1 MLSAPVNCSGR
12 TPASAY
18 FSPRRPSRLAALLLV
33 ASVTL
38 LGACGKEAPP
48 AAAAPVDPNLVSAA
62 EGLQAQLKVV
72 PVGAVPVSET
82 LRVAGRL
89 DFDEQ
94 RIARIGATVT
104 GRVTQISGQLG
115 QSIKAGEPLAVINS
129 TVLGEAQLAFLK
141 FNARASLERRNVERA
156 QQLFAADVIGKAELQ
171 RRENEA
177 AVTEAERQ
185 AAEDQLRVLGM
196 SPKDIAALAGRGTIN
211 SLTPVVASIPG
222 TLVER
227 KVTQGQV
234 VEPADALFTVA
245 DLSRLWAVADVPEQ
259 QAALVR
265 TGQSVALEIPAL
277 AGEHLTGKLIYISDT
292 VNPETRTVLV
302 RTELE
307 NPERRLKPAM
317 LATMVIAGKALP
329 KLAVPAAAVVRED
342 NNEFVFVQIAPS
354 QYRLTPVVLGA
365 ETGGVRPVQSGL
377 KEGDPVVVEGAF
389 HLNNERKR
397 KELEGA

>member
-1 MLSAPVNCSGR
+1 MVAAP
-12 TPASAY
+12 AH
-18 FSPRRPSRLAALLLV
+18 RPTRLAGLCLAAFMTMTLALL
-33 ASVTL
+33 A
-38 LGACGKEAPP
+38 ACGKEDKPVAT
-48 AAAAPVDPNLVSAA
+48 APVDPMLVSAP
-62 EGLQAQLKVV
+62 ESLQAQLKLA
-72 PVGAVPVSET
+72 PVGSVPVSET

-115 QSIKAGEPLAVINS
+115 QAVKAGEPLAVINS
-129 TVLGEAQLAFLK
+129 TVLGEAQLNFLK

-177 AVTEAERQ
+177 AITEAERQ
-185 AAEDQLRVLGM
+185 AAADQLRVLGM
-196 SPKDIAALAGRGTIN
+196 SAKDISQLAGRGTIN
-211 SLTPVVASIPG
+211 SLSPVVASIPG

-227 KVTQGQV
+227 KVTPGQV

-245 DLSRLWAVADVPEQ
+245 DLSQLWAVADVPEQ

-265 TGQSVALEIPAL
+265 TGQTVEMEIPAL
-277 AGEHLTGKLIYISDT
+277 AGEKLTGRLIYISDT

-302 RTELE
+302 RTELA
-307 NPERRLKPAM
+307 NPERKLKPAM
-317 LATMVIAGKALP
+317 LATMLIAGKAMP

-342 NNEFVFVQIAPS
+342 NNEHVFVQTAPS
-354 QYRLTPVVLGA
+354 QYRLTPVILGP

-377 KEGDPVVVEGAF
+377 KEGDSVVVEGAF

-397 KELEGA
+397 KELEGT

>member
-1 MLSAPVNCSGR
+1 MRSAAPLPLRC
-12 TPASAY
+12 
-18 FSPRRPSRLAALLLV
+18 SRLYALCLAAACSLLV
-33 ASVTL
+33 ACN
-38 LGACGKEAPP
+38 GDKAPV
-48 AAAAPVDPNLVSAA
+48 AAAAPVDPLLVSAP
-62 EGLQAQLKVV
+62 ESLQAQLKVA
-72 PVGAVPVSET
+72 PVGSVPVSET

-115 QSIKAGEPLAVINS
+115 QAVKAGEPLAVINS
-129 TVLGEAQLAFLK
+129 TVLGEAQLNFLK

-177 AVTEAERQ
+177 AITEAERQ
-185 AAEDQLRVLGM
+185 AAADQLRVLGM
-196 SPKDIAALAGRGTIN
+196 SAKDISQLAGRGTIN
-211 SLTPVVASIPG
+211 SLSPVVASIPG

-227 KVTQGQV
+227 KVTPGQV

-245 DLSRLWAVADVPEQ
+245 DLSQLWAVADVPEQ

-265 TGQSVALEIPAL
+265 TGQTVEMEIPAL
-277 AGEHLTGKLIYISDT
+277 AGEKLTGKLIYISDT

-302 RTELE
+302 RTELA
-307 NPERRLKPAM
+307 NPGRKLKPAM
-317 LATMVIAGKALP
+317 LATMVIAGKASP

-342 NNEFVFVQIAPS
+342 NNEHVFVQTAPG
-354 QYRLTPVVLGA
+354 QYRLTPVVLGP

-377 KEGDPVVVEGAF
+377 KEGDRVVVEGAF

>member
-1 MLSAPVNCSGR
+1 MRAAPLPLPSFPSLR
-12 TPASAY
+12 LPALC
-18 FSPRRPSRLAALLLV
+18 LAAACSLLV
-33 ASVTL
+33 ACN
-38 LGACGKEAPP
+38 GDKAPV
-48 AAAAPVDPNLVSAA
+48 AAAAPVDPLLVSAPEA
-62 EGLQAQLKVV
+62 LQAQLKVAA
-72 PVGAVPVSET
+72 VGSVPVSET

-115 QSIKAGEPLAVINS
+115 QAVKAGEPLAVINS
-129 TVLGEAQLAFLK
+129 TVLGEAQLNFLK

-177 AVTEAERQ
+177 AITEAERQ
-185 AAEDQLRVLGM
+185 AAADQLRVLGM
-196 SPKDIAALAGRGTIN
+196 SAKDIAQLAGRGTIN
-211 SLTPVVASIPG
+211 SLSPVVASIPG

-227 KVTQGQV
+227 KVTPGQV

-245 DLSRLWAVADVPEQ
+245 DLSQLWAVADVPEQ

-265 TGQSVALEIPAL
+265 TGQTVEMEIPAL
-277 AGEHLTGKLIYISDT
+277 AGEKLTGKLIYISDT

-302 RTELE
+302 RTELA
-307 NPERRLKPAM
+307 NPGRKLKPAM
-317 LATMVIAGKALP
+317 LATMVIAGKASP

-342 NNEFVFVQIAPS
+342 NNEHVFVQIAPG
-354 QYRLTPVVLGA
+354 QYRLTPVVLGP

-377 KEGDPVVVEGAF
+377 KEGDGVVVDGAF
-389 HLNNERKR
+389 HLNNEHKR
-397 KELEGA
+397 KELEGG

>member
-1 MLSAPVNCSGR
+1 MRAAPLPFPSLR
-12 TPASAY
+12 LPALC
-18 FSPRRPSRLAALLLV
+18 LAAACSLLV
-33 ASVTL
+33 ACNGDKASV
-38 LGACGKEAPP
+38 
-48 AAAAPVDPNLVSAA
+48 AAAAPVDPLLVTAPEA
-62 EGLQAQLKVV
+62 LQAQLKVAA
-72 PVGAVPVSET
+72 VGSVPVSET

-115 QSIKAGEPLAVINS
+115 QAVKAGEPLAVINS
-129 TVLGEAQLAFLK
+129 TVLGEAQLNFLK

-156 QQLFAADVIGKAELQ
+156 QQLFAADIIGKAELQ

-177 AVTEAERQ
+177 AITEAERQ
-185 AAEDQLRVLGM
+185 AAADQLRVLGM
-196 SPKDIAALAGRGTIN
+196 SAKDISQLAGRGTIN
-211 SLTPVVASIPG
+211 SLSPVVASIPG

-227 KVTQGQV
+227 KVTPGQV

-245 DLSRLWAVADVPEQ
+245 DLSQLWAVADVPEQ

-265 TGQSVALEIPAL
+265 TGQTVEMEIPAL
-277 AGEHLTGKLIYISDT
+277 AGEKLTGKLIYISDT

-302 RTELE
+302 RTELA
-307 NPERRLKPAM
+307 NPGRKLKPAM
-317 LATMVIAGKALP
+317 LATMVIAGKASP

-342 NNEFVFVQIAPS
+342 NNEHVFVQTAPG
-354 QYRLTPVVLGA
+354 QYRLTPVVLGP

-377 KEGDPVVVEGAF
+377 KEGDGVVVEGAF

-397 KELEGA
+397 KELEGG

>member
-1 MLSAPVNCSGR
+1 MRA
-12 TPASAY
+12 TPLQLPLP
-18 FSPRRPSRLAALLLV
+18 FPSLRLGALCLAAACSLLV
-33 ASVTL
+33 ACN
-38 LGACGKEAPP
+38 GDKAPV
-48 AAAAPVDPNLVSAA
+48 AAAAPVDPLLVSAPEA
-62 EGLQAQLKVV
+62 LQAQLKVAA
-72 PVGAVPVSET
+72 VGSVPVSET

-115 QSIKAGEPLAVINS
+115 QAVKAGEPLAVINS
-129 TVLGEAQLAFLK
+129 TVLGEAQLNFLK

-177 AVTEAERQ
+177 AITEAERQ
-185 AAEDQLRVLGM
+185 AAADQLRVLGM
-196 SPKDIAALAGRGTIN
+196 SAKDISQLAGRGTIN
-211 SLTPVVASIPG
+211 SLSPVVASIPG

-227 KVTQGQV
+227 KVTPGQV

-245 DLSRLWAVADVPEQ
+245 DLSQLWAVADVPEQ

-265 TGQSVALEIPAL
+265 TGQTVEMEIPAL
-277 AGEHLTGKLIYISDT
+277 AGEKLTGKLIYISDT

-302 RTELE
+302 RTELA
-307 NPERRLKPAM
+307 NPGRKLKPAM
-317 LATMVIAGKALP
+317 LATMVIAGKASP

-342 NNEFVFVQIAPS
+342 NNEHVFVQIAPG
-354 QYRLTPVVLGA
+354 QYRLTPVVLGP

-377 KEGDPVVVEGAF
+377 KEGDGVVVEGAF

-397 KELEGA
+397 KELEGG

>member
-1 MLSAPVNCSGR
+1 MSAPA
-12 TPASAY
+12 PQ
-18 FSPRRPSRLAALLLV
+18 SPRSARRLAPAFSALLLAAGV
-33 ASVTL
+33 SL
-38 LGACGKEAPP
+38 LTACGKEPAPV
-48 AAAAPVDPNLVSAA
+48 AAAPTDPNLVTAPEA
-62 EGLQAQLKVV
+62 LQAQLKLA
-72 PVGAVPVSET
+72 PVGSVPVSET

-115 QSIKAGEPLAVINS
+115 HEVKAGEPLAIINS
-129 TVLGEAQLAFLK
+129 TVLGEAQLTFLK
-141 FNARASLERRNVERA
+141 ANARASLERNNVERA
-156 QQLFAADVIGKAELQ
+156 QHLFADDVIGKAELQ
-171 RRENEA
+171 RRESEA
-177 AVTEAERQ
+177 AVTQAERQ

-196 SPKDIAALAGRGTIN
+196 APRDIASLASRGTIN

-265 TGQSVALEIPAL
+265 TGQSVELDIPSL
-277 AGEHLTGKLIYISDT
+277 AGEKLTGRLIYISDT
-292 VNPETRTVLV
+292 LNPETRTVLV
-302 RTELE
+302 RTEVE
-307 NPERRLKPAM
+307 NPDRRLKPAM
-317 LATMVIAGKALP
+317 LATMLIAGKAMP

-342 NNEFVFVQIAPS
+342 NNEHVFVQVAPG
-354 QYRLTPVVLGA
+354 QYRLTPVILGA
-365 ETGGVRPVQSGL
+365 EAGGVRPVQSGL
-377 KEGDPVVVEGAF
+377 KEGEVVVVEGAF

-397 KELEGA
+397 KELEGS